1 MDLGLKGKV
10 ALVAGASQGMG
21 RATAFGFAREGAKV
35 SICARGETALNEA
48 AEMIRKETGGEV
60 MAMVA
65 DMSKAE
71 DIKRFVNDSAKHFG
85 RLDIIVNNAGGP
97 PPGEFMKFTDEDWN
111 NAYNSS
117 FMSTMRMTREAVPHM
132 RKVGGGRVINIT
144 SYAVKEPIAGLVLSN
159 AVRSAVIGLAKTL
172 SRELGQDNI
181 LINNVCPGRID
192 TDRAQK
198 LNKARA
204 DRLKRPVEEINK
216 EMAAE
221 VPLGR
226 YGTAQETADL
236 IVFLGSDRS
245 SYITGTTI
253 QVDGGLVTGD
263 SIMVHFVIQW
273 DLPDQKANL
282 TIYANKAKNDWLP
295 TTLSHAGVIEIRNYR
310 NPLEVT
316 PHVAITID
324 FETLDNWR
332 DFIDSA
338 DYIRIMRELR
348 ILGCRSFTVNV
359 WAPSKYF
366 PESMTPEKK

>member
-21 RATAFGFAREGAKV
+21 RATALGLSREGAKV
-35 SICARGETALNEA
+35 SICARGESALNEA
-48 AEMIRKETGGEV
+48 AEMIRRETGGEV
-60 MAMVA
+60 MVMVA
-65 DMSKAE
+65 DMSKPE
-71 DIKRFVNDSAKHFG
+71 DIRRFVNDSAQHFG
-85 RLDIIVNNAGGP
+85 RLDIVVNNAGGP

-111 NAYNSS
+111 NAYNLS

-132 RKVGGGRVINIT
+132 RKVGGGRIINIT

-172 SRELGQDNI
+172 SRELGRDNI

-204 DRLKRPVEEINK
+204 ERLKRPVEEINK

-226 YGTAQETADL
+226 YGTAEETADL
-236 IVFLGSDRS
+236 IVFLGSERA

-253 QVDGGLVTGD
+253 QIDGGLVRG
-263 SIMVHFVIQW
+263 IQ
-273 DLPDQKANL
+273 
-282 TIYANKAKNDWLP
+282 
-295 TTLSHAGVIEIRNYR
+295 
-310 NPLEVT
+310 
-316 PHVAITID
+316 
-324 FETLDNWR
+324 
-332 DFIDSA
+332 
-338 DYIRIMRELR
+338 
-348 ILGCRSFTVNV
+348 
-359 WAPSKYF
+359 
-366 PESMTPEKK
+366 